1 MKKTDLM
8 RSFNENEI
16 RIFLLRSLA
25 DDPTSEVRG
34 KIPANKGWQKGELYD
49 DLGID
54 GICEAAELL
63 NRGYGIICDNLL
75 VVDIDARNGG
85 VESFERLIEDI
96 PAIGGC
102 GLIVETGSRGGSK
115 HYYFKLSQDIR
126 ISIPKVENDK
136 GKMVPRYP
144 GIDFKHSGLVVGP
157 GSMHKSGNTYEV
169 ISGTVEDIDNAPP
182 ELVELLKPQ
191 PYERVTHE
199 GESFIVDDFTLK
211 DALRYIHNDNLDYDE
226 WLQIGMAIHDAT
238 NGCGYEIW
246 EAWSAQSTKHDEG
259 TALFKWGSFGNG
271 SGSHVTAGT
280 IFKLASD
287 NGWVRSD
294 LGFDIEIPEAWKS
307 WAYKEQAA
315 TEEFE
320 SSAMEEPETEEQDER
335 LDYKLA
341 QIESFPIQLDDI
353 DITQPPGF
361 AGDLARWIDARCS
374 KPRKYLSAM
383 GAIYALSVVGGLRH
397 AGTDGQATRSNMI
410 VIGSAQSA
418 SGKGP
423 VLGAVRK
430 IIACAGLGETVYGGI
445 TSERE
450 MIDNL
455 IENQSA
461 NYVMDEIGDKLG
473 NVSSAKANVASYN
486 LGTIQA
492 ILDLFTKSGEEHPL
506 NGKHRRDLRERIKT
520 EYAQHQKRV
529 DENEDENGYS
539 ARKLENL
546 KARLGAE
553 SLPNPY
559 LSIFGVTTPGQL
571 RPTMNLHNAS
581 NGLLGRAFLCAEED
595 DHPRTRKNFSPPS
608 MPDGMKMRILNI
620 ANGGDTDM
628 YAMRAESPTNMVPI
642 TYSREATVLLDAF
655 NEWQENY
662 AEFQEMEFGGTFGPI
677 YNRMTEKAKKIAL
690 TLAMEDKI
698 VTEEFAKWAIAAS
711 WLDANSKI
719 EMIKQYDPEYSKRVN
734 VKDLLIKQIDKNP
747 GQAIGKICNGSRA
760 LRDMD
765 REKVKTALDILVK
778 EGKIGAKVSVNSR
791 TKEKIT
797 KYHPK

>member
-8 RSFNENEI
+8 RSFNENDI
-16 RIFLLRSLA
+16 RIFLLRAVS

-34 KIPANKGWQKGELYD
+34 KIPANKGWQKSQTYSDDDID
-49 DLGID
+49 DL
-54 GICEAAELL
+54 CEIAETL

-85 VESFERLIEDI
+85 VESFVRLMEDV
-96 PAIGGC
+96 PAIAGC

-115 HYYFKLSQDIR
+115 HYYFRLSPDIR
-126 ISIPKVENDK
+126 ISIPKTEAEN
-136 GKMVPRYP
+136 GKQVPKYP

-157 GSMHKSGNTYEV
+157 GSMHKSGLTYEV
-169 ISGTVEDIDNAPP
+169 ISGTVDDIDEAPA
-182 ELVELLKPQ
+182 ELVEMLKPRA
-191 PYERVTHE
+191 YERVTHE
-199 GESFIVDDFTLK
+199 GEEFTVDDFTLK
-211 DALRYIHNDNLDYDE
+211 DALRYVDNDNLDYDE
-226 WLQIGMAIHDAT
+226 WLQIGMAVHDAT
-238 NGCGYEIW
+238 NGGGYEIW
-246 EAWSAQSTKHDEG
+246 EEWSARSTKHDDS
-259 TALFKWGSFGNG
+259 TTLFKWGSFGNG

-294 LGFDIEIPEAWKS
+294 IGFDIEIPEAWKS
-307 WAYKEQAA
+307 WAYKDQAA

-320 SSAMEEPETEEQDER
+320 AAAAGVDEPEEEPER

-341 QIESFPIQLDDI
+341 QIESFPVDLESV

-361 AGDLARWIDARCS
+361 AGELTRWIDARCS

-383 GAIYALSVVGGLRH
+383 GAVYAMSVIGGLRH
-397 AGTDGQATRSNMI
+397 AGTDGQNTRSNMI

-492 ILDLFTKSGEEHPL
+492 ILDLFTKSSEDHPL
-506 NGKHRRDLRERIKT
+506 NGKHRRDLRERMKT

-581 NGLLGRAFLCAEED
+581 NGLLGRAFLCAEDD

-608 MPDGMKMRILNI
+608 MPQSMMMRILNI
-620 ANGGDTDM
+620 ANGGDTEM
-628 YAMRAESPTNMVPI
+628 YAMRAESPQDMVPI
-642 TYSREATVLLDAF
+642 TYSREAMELLETF

-662 AEFQEMEFGGTFGPI
+662 AEYQEMEFGSPFGPI

-690 TLAMEDKI
+690 TLAMEDKT
-698 VTEEFAKWAIAAS
+698 VTEEYAQWAIAAS
-711 WLDANSKI
+711 WMDANSKI
-719 EMIKQYDPEYSKRVN
+719 EMIKQYDPEYAKRIN
-734 VKDLLIKQIDKNP
+734 VKDLLIKQIAKKP
-747 GQAIGKICNGSRA
+747 GQAIGQICNGSRM

-778 EGKIGAKVSVNSR
+778 EGKILAK
-791 TKEKIT
+791 TKDKST